1 MNQNLSHSSGAQI
14 TAKHFRKTGSSAR
27 IDRIILG
34 LKINIKNTLQHF
46 LKYEVEKFYRE
57 AQLAERLVPRLKST
71 IEGLSDQKL
80 PTRDLGK
87 LFMVMYLKRCE

>member
-1 MNQNLSHSSGAQI
+1 MFGLKINLPGSVGDFSKIPGRQELSGKNIDDFKRPMNQNLSHSSGAQI

-57 AQLAERLVPRLKST
+57 AQWRN
-71 IEGLSDQKL
+71 G
-80 PTRDLGK
+80 
-87 LFMVMYLKRCE
+87 